1 MANVDVTITLIDAHV
16 DLLASML
23 AISPPGDLNGAR
35 LNLVDG
41 GTGTM
46 IPVQNITL
54 P

>member
-1 MANVDVTITLIDAHV
+1 MANVDVTITLVDEHV
-16 DLLASML
+16 AMLASML
-23 AISPPGDLNGAR
+23 AIPPPGDLRGAR

-46 IPVQNITL
+46 IPVQDITL